1 MNFIKSHWKFL
12 VGALAGAV
20 MAFGAMSNSQTAN
33 MIGGYLA
40 DQAGVVIVAQP
51 AAVSTTTA
59 PVAQ

>member
-1 MNFIKSHWKFL
+1 MNFIKSHWKFF

-51 AAVSTTTA
+51 AVVSTTTA